1 MKNDKNNDIHN
12 RLDKFAEY
20 FMGETKQEKAN
31 QRVQQVI
38 DEIKINILE
47 TFKTRKERNLEVVN
61 LYRILFYVL
70 NNLIKPLMVPNFGCE
85 YLFHLS
91 IFVNI

>member
-1 MKNDKNNDIHN
+1 MENDKNNDIHN

-38 DEIKINILE
+38 DEIKISMLEIFKNKKGTKLGSYESVSDPIL
-47 TFKTRKERNLEVVN
+47 
-61 LYRILFYVL
+61 
-70 NNLIKPLMVPNFGCE
+70 
-85 YLFHLS
+85 YLK
-91 IFVNI
+91 